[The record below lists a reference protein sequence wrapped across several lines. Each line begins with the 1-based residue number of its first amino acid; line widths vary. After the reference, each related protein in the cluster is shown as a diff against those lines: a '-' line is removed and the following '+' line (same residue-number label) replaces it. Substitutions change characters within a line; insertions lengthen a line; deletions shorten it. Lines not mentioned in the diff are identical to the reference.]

1 MNGALV
7 FLLALLWALVILPG
21 ALRSRRSS
29 PASSVGTFE
38 RAMDILA
45 RRESNEYGGDGRYVY
60 VPNDAARISGDRMLR
75 QQEIMRRRRR
85 TFIRLLVLALASLM
99 IAAVGGGEWW
109 FVFACAGAMLSGYVA
124 LLLRWKSQAEQAAAV
139 ARDLPGAA
147 RAQLSTV
154 PLGPRSESVRSE
166 RELLPVGVSLSSTVE
181 PDGGPDL
188 VGWDSRP
195 AVRVHR
201 WEASRT

>member
-38 RAMDILA
+38 RAMDVLA
-45 RRESNEYGGDGRYVY
+45 RRESNGYGGEGRYVY
-60 VPNDAARISGDRMLR
+60 VPNDAVRISGDRAIR
-75 QQEIMRRRRR
+75 QQEIRARRRR
-85 TFIRLLVLALASLM
+85 TFMRLLVLTATSMVVAV
-99 IAAVGGGEWW
+99 VGGGQWW
-109 FVFACAGAMLSGYVA
+109 LMFLSTGALLTGYVA

-139 ARDLPGAA
+139 ARDLPGGA
-147 RAQLSTV
+147 RARV
-154 PLGPRSESVRSE
+154 PAAPPGSFGQPLMPD
-166 RELLPVGVSLSSTVE
+166 RELLPVGAVYSS
-181 PDGGPDL
+181 GGQVDPM
-188 VGWDSRP
+188 GWESRP
-195 AVRVHR
+195 AARIHR

>member
-45 RRESNEYGGDGRYVY
+45 RRENNEYGGDGRYVY
-60 VPNDAARISGDRMLR
+60 VPNDAARISGDRSAR
-75 QQEIMRRRRR
+75 QQEIMTRRRR
-85 TFIRLLVLALASLM
+85 TFIRLLVLTLASMVIALA
-99 IAAVGGGEWW
+99 GGGEWW
-109 FVFACAGAMLSGYVA
+109 FLFACAGGMLSGYVA
-124 LLLRWKSQAEQAAAV
+124 LLLRWKSQAEEAAAV
-139 ARDLPGAA
+139 ARGRPGAVSA
-147 RAQLSTV
+147 
-154 PLGPRSESVRSE
+154 PLTAPLASRVESVLPE
-166 RELLPVGVSLSSTVE
+166 RELLPVGASLTSAIEADSGQ
-181 PDGGPDL
+181 DM
-188 VGWDSRP
+188 GWDSRP
-195 AVRVHR
+195 AVRIHR

>member
-7 FLLALLWALVILPG
+7 LLLALLWALVILPG

-60 VPNDAARISGDRMLR
+60 VPNDAVRISGDRTIR
-75 QQEIMRRRRR
+75 QQEIMARRRR
-85 TFIRLLVLALASLM
+85 TFIRLLILTLASMLIALA
-99 IAAVGGGEWW
+99 GGGQWW
-109 FVFACAGAMLSGYVA
+109 FMFGFAGAMLSGYVA
-124 LLLRWKSQAEQAAAV
+124 LLLRWKAQAEQAAAV
-139 ARDLPGAA
+139 ARDLPSARTRMAA
-147 RAQLSTV
+147 V
-154 PLGPRSESVRSE
+154 PLAPRSESVRPE
-166 RELLPVGVSLSSTVE
+166 RELLPVGASISSA
-181 PDGGPDL
+181 DGGHEL
-188 VGWDSRP
+188 GWDSRP
-195 AVRVHR
+195 AVRIHR